1 MPARVAVVIVAF
13 VISAVSGY
21 ANAESEPPKG
31 FKVLLGDADNDLAHW
46 KTEGDITKHWQL
58 IDGILHYDGKG
69 ERKGGSDDAL
79 NLVTQHDYR
88 DFELRVDWKIA
99 PGSDSG
105 IYLRGCPQVQIWDN
119 PEGSGGL
126 YNNKNGPRKPLQA
139 ADNPAGQ
146 WNTFKIR
153 IVGDKVTVHL
163 NDVLV
168 VDNVTMENFFDRT
181 KPIPASGPLGLQHHR
196 SEVWFRNIYVKELP

>member
-126 YNNKNGPRKPLQA
+126 YNNGSSEEFVGGFGCHRNQQDLRSGSTEGFRPSRLCPRITPERR
-139 ADNPAGQ
+139 G
-146 WNTFKIR
+146 
-153 IVGDKVTVHL
+153 
-163 NDVLV
+163 
-168 VDNVTMENFFDRT
+168 E
-181 KPIPASGPLGLQHHR
+181 GLMR
-196 SEVWFRNIYVKELP
+196 G